1 MDDAHVFSEE
11 AEKIRIR
18 LVWPYVL
25 LDKLPLLGKET
36 FATGK
41 GDCEDYA
48 IAKYVVLTAAGFP
61 RDDLR
66 LLDLRL

>member
-1 MDDAHVFSEE
+1 MDDAHVFSEQ

-25 LDKLPLLGKET
+25 LDKPPLFGKET

-48 IAKYVVLTAAGFP
+48 IATSS
-61 RDDLR
+61 
-66 LLDLRL
+66 